1 MSEHVW
7 ARHNKGM
14 TYTPL
19 RDGWQRFTI
28 GGQDADT
35 GQVAGR
41 GYTARTHPMLVGLD
55 GRPTQEAATPSSW
68 GLTGDHPDLTV
79 PNPPEVDREPAGIS
93 ETLSYLYGCA
103 RAEQAGRDG
112 QPVVDPAEFPEST
125 DFEGADVRWD
135 QTYGE
140 AGAKVGRER
149 AALAAVRSHKI
160 PGTVKVH
167 EGWDAKT
174 LVDVQRQGG
183 SSEFP
188 TVYVGTSS
196 TDPNQVLAFEA
207 SEVTGYDHTPPA

>member
-14 TYTPL
+14 GYTSL

-55 GRPTQEAATPSSW
+55 GRPT
-68 GLTGDHPDLTV
+68 
-79 PNPPEVDREPAGIS
+79 S

-207 SEVTGYDHTPPA
+207 SEVTGYDHTAPA